1 MFFGQTFCYAYAFP
15 LQFFFIFE
23 NSTSGVISYKLYSDW
38 SASAIVPL
46 FLGAPSLYNLSIS
59 FFLISYP
66 KKPTFLACNTEQ
78 VHATIL
84 ES

>member
-15 LQFFFIFE
+15 LQFF
-23 NSTSGVISYKLYSDW
+23 NSISGVISYKLYNDW